1 MLNLN
6 KISELKN
13 QAFKNKKK
21 CYKKIYKNIIKTIEN
36 IISQNINF
44 YVYEAT
50 PFIIG
55 EVDYEM
61 LECINYI
68 IKKFKKDKTFI
79 QIMEEIIF
87 YEPNIIYIKW
97 NLNKI

>member
-13 QAFKNKKK
+13 QALKNKKK

-44 YVYEAT
+44 FIYEAT

-68 IKKFKKDKTFI
+68 IEKLKKDKTFI
-79 QIMEEIIF
+79 KIMEEIIF

-97 NLNKI
+97 NLNNI